1 MTEMSLSAR
10 DAVRHAASA
19 VALIPPNASAAVL
32 MRHAERGEFAK
43 GDHGN
48 EVLLTKQGEKDA
60 VVMGGV
66 FQNRR
71 ISLVH
76 SPVKRCLQT
85 ALGIGCE
92 NALAEEPKEWLPLRC
107 DAYIED
113 IEGAEPT
120 LMRLVAGDGFYDEF
134 VRTLSDTTYEPP
146 YPYFFPPLPAA
157 AGLMAGMM
165 PAQGEN
171 KITIGISHDWLVNVT
186 ASHAA
191 GCAIQRKDFAD
202 YLDALFVWRD
212 ADGLHYYH
220 KGKSGLCAEGFA
232 REFNNARDKG

>member
-1 MTEMSLSAR
+1 MTEMSLSASE
-10 DAVRHAASA
+10 AVRHAASA
-19 VALIPPNASAAVL
+19 LALIPPEASAAVL

-107 DAYIED
+107 DAYVED
-113 IEGAEPT
+113 IERAKPT
-120 LMRLVAGDGFYDEF
+120 LARLPSGDGFYDTF
-134 VRTLSDTTYEPP
+134 VRKLSRTTYEPP
-146 YPYFFPPLPAA
+146 YPHFFPPLPAA
-157 AGLMAGMM
+157 AGLMARLM
-165 PAQGEN
+165 PSQGDN
-171 KITIGISHDWLVNVT
+171 KIVVGISHDWLVNVT

-191 GCAIQRKDFAD
+191 GRVILRKDFAG

-212 ADGLHYYH
+212 VDGLHYYH
-220 KGKSGLCAEGFA
+220 KGKSELCAESFA
-232 REFNNARDKG
+232 REFENA